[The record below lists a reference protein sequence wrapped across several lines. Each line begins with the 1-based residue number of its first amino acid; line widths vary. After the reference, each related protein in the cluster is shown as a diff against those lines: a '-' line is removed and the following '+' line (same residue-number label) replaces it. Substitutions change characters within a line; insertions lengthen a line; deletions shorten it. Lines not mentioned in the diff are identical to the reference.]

1 MRTGELRNS
10 GLPIRLPGQSFQ
22 ILATL
27 LSCPGELVT
36 REELQRRLWPDHSFG
51 DLDHGLKAAVNRVR
65 EALGDS
71 AEAPRF
77 IETLPRR
84 GYRFIGTIE
93 RGANAPRSAQLII
106 GSPPETALLPVDLH
120 STRRRTP
127 FLLGIAAVLL
137 LSLAATLWL
146 HFRAHRAA
154 ADPAIDTHE
163 ALTITPLTTLPGS
176 EWSPAFSPDGGQVA
190 FGWDS
195 GHSDQPEA
203 FDLYA
208 KIIGIDNV
216 QRLTHHPAK
225 WITPAWSPDGRTI
238 AFIRQSESNG
248 GVFLVS
254 ARGGPE
260 RKLADGPHPQFAIP
274 DGLSWSPDGRELIY
288 SYGWAMQVIAP
299 ETGAIRRF
307 DTPSPCRNPYGPS
320 VSPDGSAVVFGCF
333 MDEAKSDFYLLPRLG
348 GKARL
353 LMRSSW
359 VGGNLTW
366 SSDSKQV
373 IFQGSGGLFRISKD
387 GGPIHRLPFGDDAAD
402 PTISPPTGR
411 LAYVKNSFNVNLWRV
426 DLRNGLPVAR
436 TVLAPTSSVQQQPS
450 ISPNG
455 KRIVFESDRTG
466 SHEVWVSNLDGSD
479 AVQLTHLHA
488 LTGSA
493 SWSPDGRQ
501 IVFDSRATG
510 RPALYLLNPTTA
522 TPKAIPIADL
532 DPWCRLG
539 RVMVA
544 GSTST
549 PGTAFPGIYKV
560 RPEGG
565 APIRISK
572 TDGWHALESS
582 VPEDLR
588 YPGSLPRSARSAATS
603 AAAIPQRTSAGP
615 STSITPRP
623 HALHR
628 AHRSLELVLHRPDA
642 ARLRLIT
649 PKQSCILS
657 SRPTMMSSA

>member
-1 MRTGELRNS
+1 
-10 GLPIRLPGQSFQ
+10 LP
-22 ILATL
+22 
-27 LSCPGELVT
+27 LV
-36 REELQRRLWPDHSFG
+36 G
-51 DLDHGLKAAVNRVR
+51 N
-65 EALGDS
+65 
-71 AEAPRF
+71 
-77 IETLPRR
+77 
-84 GYRFIGTIE
+84 
-93 RGANAPRSAQLII
+93 
-106 GSPPETALLPVDLH
+106 
-120 STRRRTP
+120 
-127 FLLGIAAVLL
+127 
-137 LSLAATLWL
+137 
-146 HFRAHRAA
+146 
-154 ADPAIDTHE
+154 
-163 ALTITPLTTLPGS
+163 
-176 EWSPAFSPDGGQVA
+176 QVA

-195 GHSDQPEA
+195 GHSDQSEA

-216 QRLTHHPAK
+216 ERLTHHPAK

-238 AFIRQSESNG
+238 AFIRQSESSG

-333 MDEAKSDFYLLPRLG
+333 MDEAKSDVYLLPRLG

-366 SSDSKQV
+366 SSDSKKV
-373 IFQGSGGLFRISKD
+373 IFRGNGGLFESSKD

-479 AVQLTHLHA
+479 AVQL
-488 LTGSA
+488 
-493 SWSPDGRQ
+493 
-501 IVFDSRATG
+501 
-510 RPALYLLNPTTA
+510 
-522 TPKAIPIADL
+522 PICML
-532 DPWCRLG
+532 
-539 RVMVA
+539 
-544 GSTST
+544 
-549 PGTAFPGIYKV
+549 
-560 RPEGG
+560 
-565 APIRISK
+565 
-572 TDGWHALESS
+572 
-582 VPEDLR
+582 
-588 YPGSLPRSARSAATS
+588 
-603 AAAIPQRTSAGP
+603 
-615 STSITPRP
+615 
-623 HALHR
+623 
-628 AHRSLELVLHRPDA
+628 
-642 ARLRLIT
+642 
-649 PKQSCILS
+649 
-657 SRPTMMSSA
+657 